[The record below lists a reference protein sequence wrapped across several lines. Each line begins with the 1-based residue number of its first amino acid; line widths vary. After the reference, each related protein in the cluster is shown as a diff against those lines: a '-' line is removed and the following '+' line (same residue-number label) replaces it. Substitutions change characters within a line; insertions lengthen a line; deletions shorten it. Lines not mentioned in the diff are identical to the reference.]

1 MRLGHGSHG
10 KISRAAG
17 SQARGL
23 GRGALA
29 PVCVAIV
36 AVVGTA
42 EVSTLFITVRFG
54 FFSLERHV
62 GIYLVWAESARVL

>member
-42 EVSTLFITVRFG
+42 KVSTLFITIRFG
-54 FFSLERHV
+54 LFSVERHL
-62 GIYLVWAESARVL
+62 GMDLVWAESARVV